1 MHACGHTA
9 YGHRPASWRGQMRAY
24 RGRDRVRRWRLP
36 AAASLAVAA
45 ATLVASLALLL
56 AASWAQDVARRQVR
70 LSWATCRALVEHVPS
85 PDVKYRPGTDQAGRK
100 VAPADLKPRPNIKIP
115 ETITIPITVD
125 LCQRYSSTENV
136 KLCHTPFA
144 KDGVTA
150 RPFDTHVPP
159 PPGRTQP
166 YDVEGPRQRYEASAY
181 IGTVTVK
188 GDGRRAYLDGEPLTD
203 TEQALM
209 REACMREYKRMR

>member
-1 MHACGHTA
+1 MRV
-9 YGHRPASWRGQMRAY
+9 YGEIPASWRGQT
-24 RGRDRVRRWRLP
+24 RGTRQRDAGFKPWRLP
-36 AAASLAVAA
+36 LMARLVVAAATIAASLAV
-45 ATLVASLALLL
+45 LL
-56 AASWAQDVARRQVR
+56 AAGLAQDVARRQVR
-70 LSWATCRALVEHVPS
+70 VTWQTCRTLVEHVPS
-85 PDVKYRPGTDQAGRK
+85 PDVKYKPGTDQAGRK

-125 LCQRYSSTENV
+125 LCQRYSSSENV

-159 PPGRTQP
+159 RPGAIQP
-166 YDVEGPRQRYEASAY
+166 YDVDGPRQRYDAPAY

-203 TEQALM
+203 VDSALL